1 MAMLLVAA
9 VGQDGGETPRTFL
22 DEEGFLP
29 ILVQHLQPVDLDPA
43 GSLAGPG
50 GDRMGG
56 AGRGNSTGPEGGLG
70 AMDEGGDLLELFGS
84 TL

>member
-1 MAMLLVAA
+1 MAILPVVS

-29 ILVQHLQPVDLDPA
+29 ILVQHLQPVDPDPA

-50 GDRMGG
+50 GDRMGE
-56 AGRGNSTGPEGGLG
+56 AGRG
-70 AMDEGGDLLELFGS
+70 GS
-84 TL
+84 ALCVHSVF